1 MKDIYLIWM
10 YDEVLGDWT
19 AVSVADTEM
28 EAMEYVG
35 DRESTY
41 EGLVLTYSMATV
53 QVPKGEVE

>member
-1 MKDIYLIWM
+1 MKDVYVIWM
-10 YDEVLGDWT
+10 YEEDAEEWT

-35 DRESTY
+35 DRDSNY
-41 EGLVLTYSMATV
+41 EGLILTYSKATV

>member
-1 MKDIYLIWM
+1 MKDVYVIWM
-10 YDEVLGDWT
+10 YEEDAEEWT

-35 DRESTY
+35 DRDSNY
-41 EGLVLTYSMATV
+41 EGLVLTYSKITA